1 MSDVASLDSIDHV
14 QRRTAQKVKSQN
26 LSQLI
31 PETYTTVKARVL
43 IIKSKEKTDELGK
56 RSYIFGIMEDRKSRV
71 PFICYK
77 PYGQFFRDSVFEFR
91 NVYVHKFDDNSVLLV
106 VTERSSINYLIE
118 EDPKNYVWNQRIGD
132 LKRPMGTC
140 RVRLQGVLSRIGS
153 SSGLVQRCEKCGRV
167 AYDGRCPNDHEGKLF
182 WAVRISGKLS
192 DITGSINVVFPQQLA
207 CRLLGRTISG
217 ILELTEGQAPYA
229 PEFATE
235 SYTFTAA
242 RPIEVCEAYA
252 DSPDDYRSARSPV
265 VVDLNDSRIIYP
277 DDLQPRETFGNE
289 KRALDLQRAE
299 DRRDL
304 RRLSERLLEIKLRK
318 LTQLP
323 KVNGILLTAQPINL
337 YSAENAKLYSGFRT
351 KINVTSSGELI
362 VQVQPA
368 SEVYESLL
376 DYVRFRRLRGA
387 SATVIR
393 NSILNY
399 RRTVI
404 LAPSGELAT
413 LINLKF
419 VKAGEFKVPVYD
431 LTLPEF
437 WMKIHDVN
445 VDRNE
450 TPLAVTKPYR
460 LDLELTFPPSCI
472 FFDKQSLRITH
483 SLRNFVDK
491 KRREAAVEAKMLM
504 VEALNDFSIGTFKLT
519 KTAGPVKSADTREI
533 LLADIRDRLLG
544 KPVKASGPVIEAGKE
559 LYFIPQTVEQVQ

>member
-14 QRRTAQKVKSQN
+14 QRRTSQKVKSQN

-71 PFICYK
+71 PFIYYK

-167 AYDGRCPNDHEGKLF
+167 AYDGRCPNGHEGKLF

-217 ILELTEGQAPYA
+217 ILELTEEQAPYA

-235 SYTFTAA
+235 SYTLTAA
-242 RPIEVCEAYA
+242 RPIEACEAYA

-277 DDLQPRETFGNE
+277 NDLQPRETFGNE
-289 KRALDLQRAE
+289 KRPLDLQRAE

-304 RRLSERLLEIKLRK
+304 RRLAERLLEIKLRK

-337 YSAENAKLYSGFRT
+337 YSAENAKLYSGFLT

-368 SEVYESLL
+368 REVYESLF

-419 VKAGEFKVPVYD
+419 VKAGEFKVPVFD

-437 WMKIHDVN
+437 WMKMHDVN
-445 VDRNE
+445 VDQNE

-483 SLRNFVDK
+483 SLRNFDR

-519 KTAGPVKSADTREI
+519 KTAGPVKSADAREI

-544 KPVKASGPVIEAGKE
+544 KPVKASGSVIEAGKE
-559 LYFIPQTVEQVQ
+559 LYFIPQTVELVQ

>member
-14 QRRTAQKVKSQN
+14 QRRTSQKVKSQN

-56 RSYIFGIMEDRKSRV
+56 RSYIFGIMEDQKSRV

-77 PYGQFFRDSVFEFR
+77 PYGQFFRDGVFEFR

-106 VTERSSINYLIE
+106 VTERSSINYLIG

-132 LKRPMGTC
+132 LKRPTGTC
-140 RVRLQGVLSRIGS
+140 RVTLQGVLSRIGS

-167 AYDGRCPNDHEGKLF
+167 AYDGRCPNGHEGKLF

-277 DDLQPRETFGNE
+277 NDLQPGETFGNE
-289 KRALDLQRAE
+289 KRPLDLQRAE

-304 RRLSERLLEIKLRK
+304 RRLAERLLEIKLRK

-337 YSAENAKLYSGFRT
+337 FSAENAKLYSGFRT

-419 VKAGEFKVPVYD
+419 VKAGEFKVPVFD

-483 SLRNFVDK
+483 SLRNFVDR

-504 VEALNDFSIGTFKLT
+504 VEALNDFSIGTFKLI
-519 KTAGPVKSADTREI
+519 KTAGPVKSADAREI

-544 KPVKASGPVIEAGKE
+544 KPVKASGSVIEAGKE
-559 LYFIPQTVEQVQ
+559 LYFIPRTVEYAQ